1 MADPERV
8 RFRALCLWAKL
19 WPMRPKIAPLVLATV
34 LVAASISVHV
44 ASGKQLTD
52 SVSPSQ
58 TAQLRAAQNACADG
72 SANIIV
78 DQVKDLVRC
87 EAVNQGPP
95 IRGQRTF
102 EVRYADATG
111 TNFHVQHV
119 ALVIFTAGQPHVVW
133 VHTAFELTSAPLVPR
148 DEATIY
154 RWRYADQGDR
164 IALSGM
170 EVVGTID
177 DMRTGHAH
185 GQKTTLPA
193 ERYCYSA
200 PQRRF
205 EPC

>member
-78 DQVKDLVRC
+78 DQVKD